1 MFDVALSILDRLK
14 SGEILVGDGAIGTM
28 LLADGLLPGTC
39 LEKLNLEE
47 PERLEKLTRSYLDAG
62 AEIVLTNTFGG
73 SPLRLALYGLAE
85 QVEEINAN
93 AVRAARTAVG
103 DRAYV
108 CGSCGP
114 SGRLLQPHG
123 DTSPQVVLESFER
136 QMAALVGAGAEII
149 CVETMTDL
157 TEAALAIEAARQVS
171 PTIPVFASMTFDP
184 TPRGFFTIMGVS
196 IKQAALGLARAGADV
211 VGSNCGNGIAEMVRI
226 AAEFR
231 DNTDLPLLIRPNAG
245 PPRFVDGQPVYDD
258 TPTVMEGGF
267 RGLLEL
273 GVQIIGGCCGTTP
286 GHISA
291 LHRTVDRFT
300 QERRPSPHPKA

>member
-1 MFDVALSILDRLK
+1 MTLSIRDRLK

-28 LLADGLLPGTC
+28 LLAEGLLPGTC

-114 SGRLLQPHG
+114 SGRLLQPYG
-123 DTSPQVVLESFER
+123 DTSPQTVLESFER

-149 CVETMTDL
+149 CIETMTDL
-157 TEAALAIEAARQVS
+157 TEAALAIEAARRVS
-171 PTIPVFASMTFDP
+171 PAIPVLASMTFDP
-184 TPRGFFTIMGVS
+184 TPQGFFTIMGVS

-211 VGSNCGNGIAEMVRI
+211 IGSNCGNGIADMVRI
-226 AAEFR
+226 ASEFR
-231 DNTDLPLLIRPNAG
+231 NNTQLPLLIRPNAG
-245 PPRFVDGQPVYDD
+245 PPRLVEGRPVYDD
-258 TPTVMEGGF
+258 TPAIMDSGF
-267 RGLLEL
+267 HRLLEL
-273 GVQIIGGCCGTTP
+273 GVQVVGGCCGTTP
-286 GHISA
+286 EHIST
-291 LHRTVDRFT
+291 LRRTADRFIEAQRT
-300 QERRPSPHPKA
+300 SLHAQT